1 VAITA
6 TFRQQTGTAKTVK
19 SSAGDGTIT
28 LASLA
33 NGSYRQSTKVDLGAT
48 FAREYRVVL
57 NLEFAA
63 TPTNGNYVTVWA
75 NGSSSATA
83 ATDNRAN
90 CSGSDQAYTGYS
102 SNASASVEHLQFVGQ
117 NKVTA
122 QATATVQSIE
132 LGVWCPVARYNS
144 FVILNSSGAAIH
156 SSDANCVLTLSPVE
170 GTGEA

>member
-1 VAITA
+1 MAVTA

-19 SSAGDGTIT
+19 SSAGDATIT

-48 FAREYRVVL
+48 FSREYRVVL

-63 TPTNGNYVTVWA
+63 TPTNGNTVTVWA

-83 ATDNRAN
+83 ATDNRGN
-90 CSGSDQAYTGYS
+90 CSGSDADYTGYS
-102 SNASASVEHLQFVGQ
+102 SNASSSVKHLQFVGS
-117 NKVTA
+117 NEVTA
-122 QATATVQSIE
+122 QATSTVQSFE
-132 LGVWCPVARYNS
+132 LGVWTPLAQYNS

-170 GTGEA
+170 GVAVA